1 MTNFKFRIS
10 NWGFR
15 IDSAEN
21 LLQNERFRLK
31 PLFASKKSEIRNSKS
46 EIQNHQLVLQPSMQ
60 VHRDIEQLPSFR
72 NAVIT
77 IGTFDGV
84 HMGHRQVI
92 QKLKEEAVA
101 IKGETVI
108 ITFHP
113 HPRKIVSS
121 AILGIRLINTLD
133 EKISLLEELGIDH
146 LVIVPF
152 TEVFANQPAEDYVK
166 DFLVAKFKPHT
177 IIIGYDHR
185 FGRDRLGD
193 YILLEKR
200 AATYQYNLKEIPKH
214 ILDNISISSTNI
226 REDILHNRIETA
238 NKLLGYEFFFSGE
251 VVHGDKLGRQLGYP
265 TANLKIN
272 NDEKIIPGNG
282 IYAVYGEVGGQ
293 WSMANKGSADDVTG
307 SVDNEIANSPLTIHH
322 SRYKGMMSIGFR
334 PTVDGKKRVVEVN
347 LFDFNEQ
354 IYGKELRVYVKKYLR
369 EEVKFESLEKLVEQ
383 IDQDKVE
390 SLKVL

>member
-1 MTNFKFRIS
+1 
-10 NWGFR
+10 
-15 IDSAEN
+15 
-21 LLQNERFRLK
+21 
-31 PLFASKKSEIRNSKS
+31 
-46 EIQNHQLVLQPSMQ
+46 MQ
-60 VHRDIEQLPSFR
+60 VHRNIEELPAFR

-84 HMGHRQVI
+84 HMGHRQII
-92 QKLKEEAVA
+92 QKLKEEAAA
-101 IKGETVI
+101 INGETVI

-133 EKISLLEELGIDH
+133 EKISLLEQIGVDH

-152 TEVFANQPAEDYVK
+152 TEAFANQPAEDYIR
-166 DFLVAKFKPHT
+166 DFLVKKCKPHT

-185 FGRDRLGD
+185 FGRDRQGD
-193 YILLEKR
+193 YLLLEER
-200 AATYQYNLKEIPKH
+200 APAYNYSLKEIPKH

-272 NDEKIIPGNG
+272 NEEKIIPGNG
-282 IYAVYGEVGGQ
+282 IYAVYGELE
-293 WSMANKGSADDVTG
+293 GS
-307 SVDNEIANSPLTIHH
+307 N
-322 SRYKGMMSIGFR
+322 RYKGMMSIGFR
-334 PTVDGKKRVVEVN
+334 PTVDGKKRVIEVN

-354 IYGKELRVYVKKYLR
+354 IYGRELRVYVKKYLR
-369 EEVKFESLEKLVEQ
+369 AEVKFESLEKLVKQ
-383 IDQDKVE
+383 IDLDKEE